1 LLLAANVLVLYASNR
16 MIERR
21 YRAVFR
27 ESAA

>member
-1 LLLAANVLVLYASNR
+1 VLVLYASNR
-16 MIERR
+16 LIERR